1 MWPSLAYYKYP
12 TLVGG
17 DTLWSNVRHVGG
29 DYGLLTRYLQQNIRQ
44 KHYSSWKADLKRF
57 RLDGGSVNISRIHL
71 FEIFMW
77 FDFFLLP
84 PSEDLGVR
92 WRVCLARLVPPSLCT
107 PTHWALSWETHDVYI
122 VYLYS
127 CSTSE
132 WLPSNTIATIE
143 YLKPG
148 QICGPGLG
156 RWIYYF
162 RWKMFYDLWPVIGFY
177 LAADY
182 CPELAMPNSRVL

>member
-1 MWPSLAYYKYP
+1 MILVKIHQSFQRNQLCNLNLNLSQAPSHFIGITKK
-12 TLVGG
+12 VK
-17 DTLWSNVRHVGG
+17 LWSKHINH
-29 DYGLLTRYLQQNIRQ
+29 IRQ

-77 FDFFLLP
+77 FSFFSSSPPLFFLLP
-84 PSEDLGVR
+84 PSVALGVR
-92 WRVCLARLVPPSLCT
+92 WLSPCPTLSLLR
-107 PTHWALSWETHDVYI
+107 ASWCVF
-122 VYLYS
+122 VFMFP
-127 CSTSE
+127 SE

-162 RWKMFYDLWPVIGFY
+162 RWKMFYDLWPVVIGFY
-177 LAADY
+177 LGDDN
-182 CPELAMPNSRVL
+182 CSELAMPNSRVL